1 MTDSVASCHVDEIWC
16 HPVLKFARLL
26 SEAAARFDQFGQAG
40 LYVGKANAF
49 PPSPPLDLSRHCSS
63 AFSPTINS
71 QGEIMNVNSP
81 LETLVA
87 FAIVFATGALYMLG
101 MTRYL
106 EKIRREAHSGR

>member
-1 MTDSVASCHVDEIWC
+1 
-16 HPVLKFARLL
+16 
-26 SEAAARFDQFGQAG
+26 
-40 LYVGKANAF
+40 
-49 PPSPPLDLSRHCSS
+49 
-63 AFSPTINS
+63 
-71 QGEIMNVNSP
+71 MNVNSP